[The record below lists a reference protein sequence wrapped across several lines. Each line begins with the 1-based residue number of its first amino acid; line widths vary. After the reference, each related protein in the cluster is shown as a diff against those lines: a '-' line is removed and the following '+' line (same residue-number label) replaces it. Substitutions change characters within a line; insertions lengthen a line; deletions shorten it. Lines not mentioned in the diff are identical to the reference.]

1 MNDPLKQF
9 SILKSE
15 KLTQG
20 ERDAMR
26 TKLLTQMDAY
36 SSAHMQHARSST
48 FGGVLYRYKRGFG
61 FALASVLA
69 VSTGASYAAASALPG
84 DILYPVKIHVNERI
98 EGAVAINPKAS
109 AEFAQKQ
116 ISRRAFEAEV
126 LAKEDRLDDVKKD
139 QLREGTKMHID
150 AYTQARAKIER
161 KGEREKVEELESKM
175 RRTIKDHERAFSDMG
190 VVAIVST
197 STEDGDD
204 DTPSLEGLRG
214 QRSEFFIRPASNKDT
229 RFSSSTLNNMNRE
242 EISRPL
248 RLNNEERFRRE
259 NRQRENEIKE
269 IIPTKILPVSK
280 GDEEEEEVQTDGVQN

>member
-1 MNDPLKQF
+1 M
-9 SILKSE
+9 
-15 KLTQG
+15 
-20 ERDAMR
+20 
-26 TKLLTQMDAY
+26 
-36 SSAHMQHARSST
+36 
-48 FGGVLYRYKRGFG
+48 
-61 FALASVLA
+61 
-69 VSTGASYAAASALPG
+69 
-84 DILYPVKIHVNERI
+84 
-98 EGAVAINPKAS
+98 
-109 AEFAQKQ
+109 
-116 ISRRAFEAEV
+116 

-214 QRSEFFIRPASNKDT
+214 QRSEFFIRPTPNKDT

-242 EISRPL
+242 EIGRPS
-248 RLNNEERFRRE
+248 RLNNEERLRRE

>member
-9 SILKSE
+9 TTLKSE
-15 KLTQG
+15 KLSTHEREEMRATLLRRMESGARQHVTRGVFLFG
-20 ERDAMR
+20 E
-26 TKLLTQMDAY
+26 QY
-36 SSAHMQHARSST
+36 V
-48 FGGVLYRYKRGFG
+48 GYKRAIG

-84 DILYPVKIHVNERI
+84 DVLYPVKIQVNERAMSLF
-98 EGAVAINPKAS
+98 AVTPKAS

-116 ISRRAFEAEV
+116 ISRRAFEAEA
-126 LAKEDRLDDVKKD
+126 LAKEDRLDDAKKD
-139 QLREGTKMHID
+139 QLREGTKMHVD
-150 AYTQARAKIER
+150 AYTEARAKIER
-161 KGEREKVEELESKM
+161 KGEREKVEELENKM

-214 QRSEFFIRPASNKDT
+214 RRSEFFIRPIPNKDT

-242 EISRPL
+242 EIGRPSRV
-248 RLNNEERFRRE
+248 NNEERLRRE
-259 NRQRENEIKE
+259 NRQRAVDAKE
-269 IIPTKILPVSK
+269 RILSDASSTSRVNDE
-280 GDEEEEEVQTDGVQN
+280 DEEVKRNEDQN